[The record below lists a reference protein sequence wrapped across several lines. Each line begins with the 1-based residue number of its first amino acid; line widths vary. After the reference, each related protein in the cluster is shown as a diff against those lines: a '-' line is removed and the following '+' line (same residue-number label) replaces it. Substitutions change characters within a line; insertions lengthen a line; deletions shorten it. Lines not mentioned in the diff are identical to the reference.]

1 MKKELDIYNISID
14 EAENIIMD
22 CVSIVERPAIERSFL
37 AFNKQ
42 SQSIKNIAFSGD
54 EKMQL
59 LGLALVPDLPI
70 YRKDEDGYEY
80 YVQFSV
86 EEIEKMVKVFMKNG
100 LTKSMNIEHDPNKKA
115 DSFIFQSFITSDK
128 IKAPAELGEV
138 PNGSWIIGVQVQ
150 STDLWQ
156 KIKTGEVNGF
166 SIEGLFNLLLS
177 EEKVQEVEIDIT
189 GWMQDEEISDEEF
202 FALVNQI
209 EYYLNRI

>member
-1 MKKELDIYNISID
+1 MIKKLDVYNISID
-14 EAENIIMD
+14 EAENIIMN

-42 SQSIKNIAFSGD
+42 SQTVKNIAFSGD

-59 LGLALVPDLPI
+59 LGVALIPNMPI

-100 LTKSMNIEHDPNKKA
+100 LTKSMNIEHDPTKKA

-128 IKAPAELGEV
+128 IQAPELLGDV
-138 PNGSWIIGVQVQ
+138 PTGSWVIGVQVQ
-150 STDLWQ
+150 SAELWQ
-156 KIKTGEVNGF
+156 NIKEGKVNGF

-189 GWMQDEEISDEEF
+189 GWMDDDMSDEEF
-202 FALVNQI
+202 SALLNQI
-209 EYYLNRI
+209 EYYLDRME